1 MKIKVKAAPHRQETI
16 KINTDFIQL
25 QAFLKFIGVAETGG
39 HAKEMINDGI
49 IKVNGEVCLARGKKL
64 RAGDTVTA
72 FAVDYLIENED

>member
-16 KINTDFIQL
+16 KINTGFIQL